1 MKIGGIMNED
11 ERNSLQEII
20 THALEQMKQELGTN
34 FDLSKVN
41 LSELSRRTNISRGR
55 MRKIK
60 EDGFKVKPNGHTGKS
75 KEHTVLRGYTG
86 VVDSFLAKN
95 VRNSNTIYAAL
106 QAVGYTGGKTQL
118 KDYIRNH
125 KYLLPA
131 KREVVAS
138 QGSRGHRYKSKP
150 GEQFQMDWG
159 FVTIDTADGGSYRA
173 SCFAMMCHHCGKRY
187 VEFFPNAKQENLFIG
202 MIHAFRRLGIP
213 EYVLTDNMKSIVTG
227 RDADGHP
234 VWNHDYEAF
243 MDTIGFRTKLCKPR
257 HPFTKGAVERLIRF
271 VKDSF
276 VNGRMFSNITDLN
289 YEVLRWCDNQDG
301 VRHDCVDCIPS
312 REHAVQLY
320 GCGKTASDDR

>member
-1 MKIGGIMNED
+1 MNED

-118 KDYIRNH
+118 KDYIRDH

-227 RDADGHP
+227 RGADGHP